1 MKSYEVDIVI
11 CTHRLYRIS
20 VVEKQTQVQVILFT
34 LNNKKPVLCVFK
46 NIRSGLQLIYW
57 DKYLTTTRYY
67 KLLFIIVISHQLHQ
81 EVSKKF

>member
-46 NIRSGLQLIYW
+46 NIQSGLQPSILGQNCVTSFS
-57 DKYLTTTRYY
+57 DCGTHTLKQTVVVTT
-67 KLLFIIVISHQLHQ
+67 LF
-81 EVSKKF
+81 